1 MKELA
6 HANKLYKEKI
16 VEKKREKQS
25 REKVVRE
32 QAKAEERAAIKERKA
47 GTKRTKE
54 ERDTGRALELS
65 QRGKHKISQ
74 AAAPRKKQNR
84 SATAAHSQPVVR

>member
-32 QAKAEERAAIKERKA
+32 QAKAERAAIKERKA

-74 AAAPRKKQNR
+74 AAAPRKKQKR

>member
-1 MKELA
+1 MA

-32 QAKAEERAAIKERKA
+32 QAKAERAAIKERKA

>member
-6 HANKLYKEKI
+6 HANKLYNEKI

-32 QAKAEERAAIKERKA
+32 QAKAERAAIKERKA